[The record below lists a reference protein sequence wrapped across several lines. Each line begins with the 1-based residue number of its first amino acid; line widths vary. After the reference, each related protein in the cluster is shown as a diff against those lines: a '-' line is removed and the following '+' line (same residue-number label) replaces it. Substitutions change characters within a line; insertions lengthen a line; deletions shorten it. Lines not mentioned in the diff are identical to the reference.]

1 MRLSLTRNEWLL
13 ALGAGV
19 LLLVAV
25 LAPALAQPP
34 HANDF
39 ADQRVLW
46 GLPHALDVLSNLP
59 FAIAGLLG
67 LRALRRL
74 PAAEL
79 SNAQRACARLFFAGL
94 LVVAVGS
101 SWYHFQP
108 NDLGLAIDRA
118 SMSVAFAGLLGLL
131 VAGLV
136 SERAGAVTAGALLVL
151 GLASV
156 LAWYASGNVLP
167 WAVVQFGGM
176 PLLLLAALTRP
187 RTGGLAVRWSLVLLA
202 YAVAKLFESNDQ
214 IVYAA
219 FGELLSG
226 HSLKHVVAALAAWPI
241 LHALAVRARG
251 QNVSQM
257 EFAPLAPARRA

>member
-25 LAPALAQPP
+25 FAPALTQPP

-74 PAAEL
+74 PAGEL
-79 SNAQRACARLFFAGL
+79 SNAQHACARLFFAGL

-101 SWYHFQP
+101 SWYHLQP
-108 NDLGLAIDRA
+108 NDFGLSIDRA
-118 SMSVAFAGLLGLL
+118 SMSIAFAGLLGLL

-187 RTGGLAVRWSLVLLA
+187 RPGVLAVRWSLVLLA

-214 IVYAA
+214 LVYAT

-226 HSLKHVVAALAAWPI
+226 HSLKHVVAALAAWPV
-241 LHALAVRARG
+241 LHALAERARG
-251 QNVSQM
+251 QNDSLI
-257 EFAPLAPARRA
+257 EFAPLPPARRA